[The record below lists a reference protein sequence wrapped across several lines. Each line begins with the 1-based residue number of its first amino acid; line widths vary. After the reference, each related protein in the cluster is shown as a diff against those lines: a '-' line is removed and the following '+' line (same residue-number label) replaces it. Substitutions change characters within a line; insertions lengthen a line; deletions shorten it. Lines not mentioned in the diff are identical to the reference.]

1 MLASAP
7 DHMAERTSSGVD
19 VVVSSFASLGAAEQ
33 DEAYARIADVRL
45 TRLADAEG
53 ETAEYIRA
61 LRSVA
66 DLAGGELTTST
77 YKRAR
82 HELLGRAEEIPD
94 LSSVIR
100 FFGSWALAKEALA
113 LNDVTTTKKID
124 ARFRS
129 RVAGRQRHFTREELA
144 DALARCVAELGRV
157 PLLSE
162 FEGWRGKELALMRAR
177 GEVARVPSAS
187 VFRRRYGCWEKALLA
202 HGHCPEEVY
211 ARLETTP
218 ARHAPLAKVDRYS
231 EATLRATLLR
241 CALEIGHAPLIAEF
255 AAWRARELKRA
266 RGKRII
272 LPTDSPYRYRFG
284 TWEKALLHFGFTP
297 EQVAARLEAGRGRS
311 NVSLRW
317 HQFSR
322 RDKANA

>member
-1 MLASAP
+1 
-7 DHMAERTSSGVD
+7 MANRAASGVD
-19 VVVSSFASLGAAEQ
+19 VVVSAFASLAAEEQ
-33 DEAYARIADVRL
+33 EEAYARIVDVRL

-61 LRSVA
+61 LRGAA

-77 YKRAR
+77 YKSAR
-82 HELLGRAEEIPD
+82 RELLSRGEGIPD

-113 LNDVTTTKKID
+113 LNGVSTTHKIE

-129 RVAGRQRHFTREELA
+129 RVAGRQRHFMREELD

-162 FEGWRGKELALMRAR
+162 FGEWRGKELALMRVR
-177 GEVARVPSAS
+177 GGVARVPSAS
-187 VFRRRYGCWEKALLA
+187 VFRRRYGSWEKALLA

-211 ARLETTP
+211 ARLESTP
-218 ARHAPLAKVDRYS
+218 ARRAVLAKVDRYS
-231 EATLRATLLR
+231 EATLRETLFR
-241 CALEIGHAPLIAEF
+241 CALAIGHAPLIAEF
-255 AAWRARELKRA
+255 TAWRARELKRA
-266 RGKRII
+266 CGKRII

-311 NVSLRW
+311 SISLRW

-322 RDKANA
+322 RDRAGT